1 MKEEE
6 KLELQERARAIKS
19 LCDEKGLKEAPT
31 LLGGKVTKD
40 VADAVMEVINEQ
52 GLGISLAVTKEGVM
66 PIADA
71 YTRRVKDTAKAF
83 MITNNAEKEVTGH
96 ELPKQMNFVEAAM
109 KKTKQNSL

>member
-1 MKEEE
+1 
-6 KLELQERARAIKS
+6 
-19 LCDEKGLKEAPT
+19 
-31 LLGGKVTKD
+31 
-40 VADAVMEVINEQ
+40 
-52 GLGISLAVTKEGVM
+52 M